1 MYNPIRYRS
10 YYYDTETGFYY
21 LQSRYYDPT
30 IKRFINADGYINAN
44 GDLLGFNMYAYCGNN
59 SANYIDKNGASAEAI
74 HKVFPLLQLLPFLD
88 GPSPVCDILFYGVL
102 AFSAIVS
109 YPNSHLDIREKI
121 KDKIQVDAKTEEKT
135 IAIDKSQTDSDYDY
149 WEAYLIKSNVVIGK
163 PLTVEEASLRV
174 SQGGS
179 IMCRTQA
186 AAKQIIYRNR
196 YANAVGP
203 ESHKGGFQHYHP
215 TRNHTGYPSIH
226 IWYIF
231 P

>member
-1 MYNPIRYRS
+1 MLS
-10 YYYDTETGFYY
+10 
-21 LQSRYYDPT
+21 
-30 IKRFINADGYINAN
+30 
-44 GDLLGFNMYAYCGNN
+44 M
-59 SANYIDKNGASAEAI
+59 
-74 HKVFPLLQLLPFLD
+74 VLPFID
-88 GPSPVCDILFYGVL
+88 GPLPIGDILCLGIVVL
-102 AFSAIVS
+102 STAVT
-109 YPNSHLDIREKI
+109 YPNSRLANRGKI
-121 KDKIQVDAKTEEKT
+121 KDKILSDARADEKT
-135 IAIDKSQTDSDYDY
+135 IAIDKAQTDIDYDY
-149 WEAYLIKSNVVIGK
+149 WEACLIKSNVVIGK

>member
-1 MYNPIRYRS
+1 MLGVRSPAPAASDDSNYNYWA
-10 YYYDTETGFYY
+10 
-21 LQSRYYDPT
+21 
-30 IKRFINADGYINAN
+30 AD
-44 GDLLGFNMYAYCGNN
+44 L
-59 SANYIDKNGASAEAI
+59 KN
-74 HKVFPLLQLLPFLD
+74 K
-88 GPSPVCDILFYGVL
+88 
-102 AFSAIVS
+102 
-109 YPNSHLDIREKI
+109 K
-121 KDKIQVDAKTEEKT
+121 
-135 IAIDKSQTDSDYDY
+135 
-149 WEAYLIKSNVVIGK
+149 VVIQE

-179 IMCRTQA
+179 IVCRNQA
-186 AAKQIIYRNR
+186 AEKQIIYRNR